1 MNKFVNRSLLFI
13 TVFVCICTAAGF
25 LARSWWFFE
34 LFSHFRVQYFIVLA
48 ACGVIYV
55 GGRKYREA
63 ILVIAFALVNF
74 SFIDAYRVE
83 TPVQASVTSNQK
95 RTLRAVLVN
104 VNHNNQAYGEV
115 NRFIRSTN
123 ADFIILLEV
132 TKAWMKSLNP
142 LRKYYPYTK
151 SEANGPGGIA
161 LLSRIPFDGA
171 TIGVI
176 GGIGLP
182 SIIARFSIDGERLT
196 LIGTHPYSPVSRRR
210 AENRDQQLTEVAK
223 FISHQAD
230 PILLLGD
237 LNTSPWSPIFKD
249 FLRGAGLRDSREGFG
264 LQPSWPT
271 WFPPAWIPIDHVLV
285 SSNVTV
291 YDRKIERDIGSDHYP
306 VVVDFSV
313 TASH

>member
-1 MNKFVNRSLLFI
+1 M
-13 TVFVCICTAAGF
+13 
-25 LARSWWFFE
+25 
-34 LFSHFRVQYFIVLA
+34 
-48 ACGVIYV
+48 
-55 GGRKYREA
+55 
-63 ILVIAFALVNF
+63 AFAIINF
-74 SFIDAYRVE
+74 SLIDAYQIAAPAKA
-83 TPVQASVTSNQK
+83 TITSRQEK
-95 RTLRAVLVN
+95 TLRAVLVN
-104 VNHNNQAYGEV
+104 VNHNNQAYGVV
-115 NRFIRSTN
+115 NEFIRSTD
-123 ADFIILLEV
+123 ADLIVLLEV
-132 TKAWMKSLNP
+132 NDAWLENVEP
-142 LRKYYPYTK
+142 LIENYPYNK
-151 SEANGPGGIA
+151 FRAGDHGGIA
-161 LLSRIPFDGA
+161 LLSRIPFLHAAIRTMG
-171 TIGVI
+171 GV
-176 GGIGLP
+176 GLP

-210 AENRDQQLTEVAK
+210 AESRDQQLTEVAK
-223 FISHQAD
+223 FISYQAD

-306 VVVDFSV
+306 VIVDFSV